1 MQNPMNSLLRQ
12 SRPQNLMQNR
22 NPVAMMTEFRKFAQG
37 MTPEGARQRVEQLL
51 ASGKMS
57 QEQFEQLKEQAQQ
70 FSQFLK

>member
-1 MQNPMNSLLRQ
+1 
-12 SRPQNLMQNR
+12 
-22 NPVAMMTEFRKFAQG
+22 MMTEFRKFAQG